1 MNQILTSKPKVRVVI
16 IIAHRI
22 LSLVNT
28 VFKLCNISLDTL
40 NQVLSDCSIMFLQ
53 QHLCVIFSGN
63 TVLLQGM
70 VKVKVLV
77 AQSCLILCNSMDC
90 SPPGSSVHGILQA
103 RILEWVAVSFSRG
116 SSPTQGSNPGLPH
129 CRQILYHLSHQV
141 SFNQKS

>member
-16 IIAHRI
+16 IIAHRV

-90 SPPGSSVHGILQA
+90 SPPVSSVHGILQV
-103 RILEWVAVSFSRG
+103 RVLEWVAIPFSRG
-116 SSPTQGSNPGLPH
+116 IFLTQGPNLDLLYCGRILNH
-129 CRQILYHLSHQV
+129 LALALNWWLRQ
-141 SFNQKS
+141 